1 MKRLLIGYLLSSIW
15 VQAGLAQEAQTQAP
29 IPVQAAPAPN
39 AEPKKEP
46 RVSLEATYKREFAF
60 LQAQK
65 KELEQRLKSFKAQA
79 DNAEKSIQRK
89 IDSLEQKNIELSAKE
104 DNLRTSLTDA
114 ERKGD
119 VLNDSSDLLQ
129 MTYSQGN
136 ASLDTYGRSLEGNTE
151 FVAAGDEIKLAMLF
165 RQATDLLKDLGRVR
179 TQNQSFFTN
188 DGAEIAGTVIN
199 VGNIAA
205 YGVSDT
211 VSGILVPAGADR
223 LKLWSEPAADVAK
236 GVLAGKV
243 PNDLKIFLF
252 ESKEKAVDEKQQKTV
267 LSIIN
272 SGGMIGWVIVGLGGI
287 ALVLIGVRGLLLYF
301 ASLNPQAIAKE
312 VIPLLQKNQ
321 EKEALSYCQQQKGP
335 FARILMATIQN
346 SHGNRDHMDD
356 VISEAMLHEAG
367 ALNRFGS
374 AILVIASISP
384 LLGLLG
390 TVTGMI
396 STFDIITEFGTGDP
410 KLLST
415 GISVALVTTELGL
428 IVAIPAVLA
437 GTLLSSWSDSIKY
450 GLEEVALKA
459 TNILLDRENPERI
472 HKHNNA
478 AVETGRQS
486 ADVSEL
492 EREYV

>member
-1 MKRLLIGYLLSSIW
+1 MKRLLIGYLLSFIW
-15 VQAGLAQEAQTQAP
+15 VQSGFAQEAQAQASA
-29 IPVQAAPAPN
+29 PVQATPAPKT
-39 AEPKKEP
+39 EPKKET
-46 RVSLEATYKREFAF
+46 RVSLESAYKREFAF

-65 KELEQRLKSFKAQA
+65 KELEKRLTSFKSQA
-79 DNAEKSIQRK
+79 DNAEKTIQRK
-89 IDSLEQKNIELSAKE
+89 IDSLEQKNIELSAQDDK
-104 DNLRTSLTDA
+104 LRTSLTDA
-114 ERKGD
+114 ERKDD

-136 ASLDTYGRSLEGNTE
+136 ASLDAYGRSLEGNVE
-151 FVAAGDEIKLAMLF
+151 FVAGDDETKLAMLF

-179 TQNQSFFTN
+179 TQNESFFTN
-188 DGAEIAGTVIN
+188 DGAEIAGTVVN

-211 VSGILVPAGADR
+211 ASGILVPAGAGR
-223 LKLWSEPAADVAK
+223 LKLWSEPAADIAK

-252 ESKEKAVDEKQQKTV
+252 ESREKAVDEKQQQTV
-267 LSIIN
+267 LSIID
-272 SGGMIGWVIVGLGGI
+272 SGGPIGWVIVGLGGV
-287 ALVLIGVRGLLLYF
+287 ALILIGIRWLLLYF
-301 ASLNPQAIAKE
+301 ASRNPQSIAKA
-312 VIPLLQKNQ
+312 VLPLLQKNQ
-321 EKEALSYCQQQKGP
+321 EKEALNYCQQQKGP
-335 FARILMATIQN
+335 FARILMSIIQN

-410 KLLST
+410 KLLSS
-415 GISVALVTTELGL
+415 GISIALVTTELGL

-437 GTLLSSWSDSIKY
+437 GTLLSTWSDGIKY
-450 GLEEVALKA
+450 DLEEIALKA
-459 TNILLDRENPERI
+459 TNILLDRENPERM

-478 AVETGRQS
+478 VVEMAQQP
-486 ADVSEL
+486 ADVSGL
-492 EREYV
+492 EQECV

>member
-1 MKRLLIGYLLSSIW
+1 MKRLLIGCLLSTAW
-15 VQAGLAQEAQTQAP
+15 VLPGVAQEAQKQAP
-29 IPVQAAPAPN
+29 ASEQAAPAPKK
-39 AEPKKEP
+39 EPKKDA
-46 RVSLEATYKREFAF
+46 RVSLEAVYKREFAF

-65 KELEQRLKSFKAQA
+65 KELEKRLNSFKSQA
-79 DNAEKSIQRK
+79 KNTEKTIQRK

-104 DNLRTSLTDA
+104 DKFRTSLADA
-114 ERKGD
+114 ERNDD
-119 VLNDSSDLLQ
+119 VLNDNSDLLQ

-136 ASLDTYGRSLEGNTE
+136 ASLDAYGRSLESNAE
-151 FVAAGDEIKLAMLF
+151 FAAAGDEIKLAMLF
-165 RQATDLLKDLGRVR
+165 RQATDLIKDLGSIRH
-179 TQNQSFFTN
+179 QSESFFTS
-188 DGAEIAGTVIN
+188 DGAEVAGTVIK

-211 VSGILVPAGADR
+211 DSGILVPAGANR

-236 GVLAGKV
+236 GVLSGKV
-243 PNDLKIFLF
+243 PSALKIFLF
-252 ESKEKAVDEKQQKTV
+252 ESKEKAVDERQEKTI
-267 LSIIN
+267 LSVIE
-272 SGGMIGWVIVGLGGI
+272 SGGMIGWVIVGLGGV
-287 ALVLIGVRGLLLYF
+287 ALGLIGIRGLLLYL
-301 ASLNPQAIAKE
+301 ASRNPQSMANV
-312 VIPLLQKNQ
+312 VIPLLHNDQR
-321 EKEALSYCQQQKGP
+321 KEALSFCQQQKGP

-374 AILVIASISP
+374 AILVIASVSP

-410 KLLST
+410 KLLSS

-450 GLEEVALKA
+450 DLEEVALKA
-459 TNILLDRENPERI
+459 ANILLDRENP
-472 HKHNNA
+472 
-478 AVETGRQS
+478 GRMRKPDS
-486 ADVSEL
+486 ATVMTDRKISGVSDPE
-492 EREYV
+492 